1 MQIQDTTVHYVFF
14 SFAGFRQTSTSCGP
28 PLHCIPG
35 SQLLQREILQR
46 SHQEERKGA
55 KTTPKD
61 RVEHKNFFYYFVFK
75 MTFYKTVFFFYIASC
90 VNMFCLAL
98 KRDFNKKLVLS
109 FNTLYLALP
118 AVSRRHAVEFIAA
131 LVICVED

>member
-1 MQIQDTTVHYVFF
+1 
-14 SFAGFRQTSTSCGP
+14 
-28 PLHCIPG
+28 
-35 SQLLQREILQR
+35 
-46 SHQEERKGA
+46 
-55 KTTPKD
+55 
-61 RVEHKNFFYYFVFK
+61 

-131 LVICVED
+131 LIICVED